1 MKKNYTRISL
11 IFYGAM
17 LSPPLLILI
26 FGWLFPKA
34 LYFIMAFAFA
44 VFIAGIVFYGKNLT
58 CPNCGSF
65 LGQRGM
71 GLPNHCPGCG
81 EKVINDPS
89 AKWR

>member
-11 IFYGAM
+11 IFYGTM
-17 LSPPLLILI
+17 LGVPLLMLF
-26 FGWLFPKA
+26 FGWLFPGA
-34 LYFIMAFAFA
+34 IYGILAIAFAI
-44 VFIAGIVFYGKNLT
+44 FIGDIVFYVKNFT

-65 LGQRGM
+65 LGQRSM
-71 GLPNHCPGCG
+71 SLPNHCPGCG

>member
-17 LSPPLLILI
+17 PCIVLLTAFFFWLLPEATFGI
-26 FGWLFPKA
+26 FA
-34 LYFIMAFAFA
+34 A
-44 VFIAGIVFYGKNLT
+44 FIAALIGDIVFYLKNLT